1 MSLPFDPS
9 TLSVKKATAKLEDLS
24 AEELEALRDAEMYG
38 KNRITLITAID
49 AELSDDIEEEAAEE
63 DPIPV
68 AASQPEVARVTRP
81 RFSRSAMRDIRNA
94 AKASQP
100 SAGQT
105 IQFSAPTFGILVS
118 QDHPVE
124 EPVSR
129 HEESVL
135 LLD

>member
-9 TLSVKKATAKLEDLS
+9 TLSVKKAAAKLEDLS
-24 AEELEALRDAEMYG
+24 AEELEALRDEELAG

-49 AELSDDIEEEAAEE
+49 VVLDGELWAAEE

-68 AASQPEVARVTRP
+68 AASQPEVAQVMRP

-94 AKASQP
+94 AKASRP
-100 SAGQT
+100 SAPQT